1 VLQLHNLAIERGGV
15 ENVIAADT
23 GVLEAAG
30 VEVELMTIR
39 TGDVYASSRLKAGA
53 KAVWNVETA
62 REVRDRIKAFA
73 PDIAH
78 VYTPFPVMSPAVF
91 RTTTQLQIPT
101 VTTLQSYRYSCI
113 KALFYRD
120 GHVCED
126 CLGKTFKLP
135 GIRHRCYHDS
145 LLGSSTMTLSL
156 VVHRT
161 IGTFRNNVDVWL
173 PTSGFMRDK
182 LIAEGMPAH
191 KIIVK
196 PNTTPDLGHQ
206 PLPAGDNALF
216 AGRLVPE
223 KGVQAMLDAWASSPS
238 LPALTV
244 LGDGPLR
251 GLVELAAAADPRI
264 TFKGWVDQ
272 DTVISELGA
281 ARYLILP
288 SEWYEGQPVIALQSF
303 AAGTPI
309 VASDVGNFSEMI
321 DPGANG
327 FLFRS
332 GDSESL
338 ASAVATAWG
347 PASADERARFRSEAR
362 RTYVEHHSED
372 ANREI
377 LMAAYEQAVRTRR
390 SRSNGSATHGT

>member
-1 VLQLHNLAIERGGV
+1 
-15 ENVIAADT
+15 
-23 GVLEAAG
+23 
-30 VEVELMTIR
+30 
-39 TGDVYASSRLKAGA
+39 
-53 KAVWNVETA
+53 
-62 REVRDRIKAFA
+62 
-73 PDIAH
+73 
-78 VYTPFPVMSPAVF
+78 
-91 RTTTQLQIPT
+91 
-101 VTTLQSYRYSCI
+101 
-113 KALFYRD
+113 
-120 GHVCED
+120 
-126 CLGKTFKLP
+126 
-135 GIRHRCYHDS
+135 
-145 LLGSSTMTLSL
+145 
-156 VVHRT
+156 VHRT
-161 IGTFRNNVDVWL
+161 IGTFRNHVDVWL

-182 LIAEGMPAH
+182 LIAEGMPAD
-191 KIIVK
+191 KIMVK

-206 PLPAGDNALF
+206 PLPTGDNALF

-251 GLVELAAAADPRI
+251 GLVERAAQADPRI
-264 TFKGWVDQ
+264 TFRGWVDQ

-288 SEWYEGQPVIALQSF
+288 SEWYEGQPVIALQAF

-332 GDSESL
+332 GDSGSL
-338 ASAVATAWG
+338 ASAVATAWQ
-347 PASADERARFRSEAR
+347 PASSDKRARFRSEAR

-377 LMAAYEQAVRTRR
+377 LMAAYEQATRTRR